1 MMDNIDISVIIPVKN
16 SQRYLDA
23 ALKAVFMQE
32 INFKFE
38 VIVVDSG
45 STDNS
50 LDIIATYPVR
60 LYRINEA
67 EFNHGLTRNYGVA
80 KAQGK
85 YIIFMTPDAV
95 PSNNRWMQ
103 RLIDDLEHD
112 QQAAG
117 VYSRQIPHRD
127 SCLLTQLRVNQFFTA
142 SEEKIVNQINNP
154 EDYRKL
160 PPNEKYRLCNFDNVS
175 SCMRRIIWE
184 KIPFPKTD
192 FAEDLEW
199 SKKALEAGYKIIY
212 EPESIVFHAHDFS
225 IRGWYRRNWLNARK
239 LSALF
244 EINSVRNPFQLL
256 ALTLI
261 YTFRDIGIL
270 YREKKIKA
278 ALPKIHLIPLYSFS
292 GLFGQYRGIR
302 SL

>member
-1 MMDNIDISVIIPVKN
+1 MDNTDISVIIPVKN

-23 ALKAVFMQE
+23 ALKAVFTQE

-38 VIVVDSG
+38 VIVIDSG

-50 LDIIATYPVR
+50 LNIITAYPVR
-60 LYRINEA
+60 LYRINER
-67 EFNHGLTRNYGVA
+67 EFNHGLTRNYGA
-80 KAQGK
+80 ARAQGK

-95 PSNNRWMQ
+95 PCNNRWMQ
-103 RLIDDLEHD
+103 RLIDDLESD

-117 VYSRQIPHRD
+117 VYSRQIPRRD
-127 SCLLTQLRVNQFFTA
+127 SCPLVQLRVNRFFTA
-142 SEEKIVNQINNP
+142 GEEKTVNQINDP

-160 PPNEKYRLCNFDNVS
+160 PPNEKYRFCNFDNVS
-175 SCMRRIIWE
+175 SCIRRTVWE

-225 IRGWYRRNWLNARK
+225 IRGWYRRNRLNARK
-239 LSALF
+239 LFMLF
-244 EINSVRNPFQLL
+244 RINSVCNPLQLF

-270 YREKKIKA
+270 CRQGKFKA
-278 ALPKIHLIPLYSFS
+278 VLSNIPLIPLYAFS
-292 GLFGQYRGIR
+292 GLFGQYRGSR
-302 SL
+302 DL